1 MGISTCRREPSSSHM
16 LLCDLLSWPRG
27 HHPVL
32 DRGVLTPTG
41 FTTGASFQSEVV
53 GYYWTSKL
61 FFAEGMRPNYV

>member
-1 MGISTCRREPSSSHM
+1 
-16 LLCDLLSWPRG
+16 
-27 HHPVL
+27 VL